1 MDTTLTYKDP
11 SRALVVAAFAAIY
24 IIWGS
29 TYVAI
34 KYAIADIPVLL
45 MTGIRFFVAGVILF
59 IYSLSRRQ
67 ALPDRQSLSR
77 ISLSGILM
85 LFFGT
90 GSVAYVEQYI
100 PSGVAAIIVASVPLW
115 FVLLDKQQWKFNFS
129 NKWILS
135 GLLIGFVGVL
145 TLFLDKGS
153 LKLGGDNKTLISF
166 FILLAG
172 TISWSAGSLYAK
184 YQPAQ
189 GSSSMKASIQMLVA
203 GSASLLAGFISG
215 EHHEVVWS
223 AISPGSIFALLYL
236 ILVGSLV
243 GYMAYMWLLSV
254 RSPVL
259 VGTYAY
265 VNPIVAVFLGWI
277 IANEHISNQQLLA
290 LTIIL
295 GGVVLV
301 TLSKEKK

>member
-1 MDTTLTYKDP
+1 MDTTLTYKAP
-11 SRALVVAAFAAIY
+11 SKTLILAAFAAIY

-29 TYVAI
+29 TYIAILFAI
-34 KYAIADIPVLL
+34 KDIPVLV
-45 MTGIRFFVAGVILF
+45 MTGLRFTIAGLILF
-59 IYSLSRRQ
+59 IYSLSRG
-67 ALPDRQSLSR
+67 QSIPNARSIGK

-100 PSGVAAIIVASVPLW
+100 PSGLAAIIVASVPLW
-115 FVLLDKQQWKFNFS
+115 FVLLDKSQWKFNFS

-135 GLLIGFVGVL
+135 GLLIGFIGVL
-145 TLFLDKGS
+145 TLFLDKDSFS
-153 LKLGGDNKTLISF
+153 LAGDKTKLVAF

-172 TISWSAGSLYAK
+172 TISWAAGSLYAK
-184 YQPAQ
+184 YQPAE
-189 GSSSMKASIQMLVA
+189 GSASMKAAIQMLVA
-203 GSASLLAGFISG
+203 GACSLLAAFISG
-215 EHHEVVWS
+215 EHREIVWS
-223 AISPGSIFALLYL
+223 AISRESIFALLYL

-243 GYMAYMWLLSV
+243 GYMAYVWLLSV

-265 VNPIVAVFLGWI
+265 VNPIVAVFLGWM
-277 IANEHISNQQLLA
+277 IANERISNQQLIA
-290 LTIIL
+290 LMIIL

>member
-11 SRALVVAAFAAIY
+11 SKTLVVAAFAAIY

-29 TYVAI
+29 TYIAILFAI
-34 KYAIADIPVLL
+34 KDIPVLL
-45 MTGIRFFVAGVILF
+45 MTGLRFTTAGLILF

-67 ALPDRQSLSR
+67 SLPDGKSLGR

-100 PSGVAAIIVASVPLW
+100 PSGVAAIIVATVPLF
-115 FVLLDKQQWKFNFS
+115 FVLLDKRQWKFNFS
-129 NKWILS
+129 NKWIIS
-135 GLLIGFVGVL
+135 GLVIGFLGVL
-145 TLFLDKGS
+145 TLVIEKNS
-153 LKLGGDNKTLISF
+153 LSMSGDNKTLISF

-184 YQPAQ
+184 YQPAE
-189 GSSSMKASIQMLVA
+189 GSSSMKASLQMLVA
-203 GSASLLAGFISG
+203 GAASLIAAFITG

-223 AISPGSIFALLYL
+223 AISTASIIGLLYL

-243 GYMAYMWLLSV
+243 GYMAYIWLLSV

-265 VNPIVAVFLGWI
+265 VNPVVAVFLGWL
-277 IANEHISNQQLLA
+277 IANEQISNLQLVALA
-290 LTIIL
+290 IIL
-295 GGVVLV
+295 AGVILV